1 MSLHEPDIPTPN
13 TYARQFL
20 DRLARRARDT
30 GRPAFS
36 FAEVCSQASIPRDL
50 REKLLLSLLREKY
63 ITRVGD
69 QVSIT
74 PTGKTV
80 ATTLSI

>member
-1 MSLHEPDIPTPN
+1 MSLHEPNLPTPN
-13 TYARQFL
+13 TYTRQFL
-20 DRLARRARDT
+20 DRLVRRAKDT

-63 ITRVGD
+63 ITREGD
-69 QVSIT
+69 LVRIT
-74 PTGKTV
+74 PAGTKV
-80 ATTLSI
+80 AGVPV